1 MAPLEEE
8 IAKLDLIRA
17 RFEPNSQNLLSQIT
31 SMKNRDRF
39 ASGAKGDQIYEQFQ
53 NKLNN
58 ELKNDTTL
66 GDMLGIEPDDEGVH
80 DTSDSGNKD

>member
-1 MAPLEEE
+1 LAEE

-31 SMKNRDRF
+31 SMRNRDRF
-39 ASGAKGDQIYEQFQ
+39 ASGANGDRVYEQFQ

-66 GDMLGIEPDDEGVH
+66 GKTLGIEPDDEGVH